1 MEQNLEQKQEKEVK
15 KENLK
20 EQECS
25 VTFTKEQLLTSKRY
39 KNQKDLLSA
48 ILKEQ
53 GSYTILEVEQ
63 KIEHYR
69 KREVK

>member
-20 EQECS
+20 AQECS
-25 VTFTKEQLLTSKRY
+25 VIFTKEQLLTSKRY

-48 ILKEQ
+48 ILEEQ

>member
-25 VTFTKEQLLTSKRY
+25 VIFTKEQLLTSKRY

-48 ILKEQ
+48 ILEEQ